1 MYTYHLNLQRS
12 TPTRKAVPSDRLP
25 ARTRYTQSNTRQRN
39 LSRRQLRGRAI
50 IGSSETVAPPYRPCA
65 MEFSSSRI
73 EQRRTVLL
81 RAQRCARRGIGTCV
95 SKPRHKTLCR
105 LAGPSPAR
113 LGTPAGRLPPGSTVN
128 SALNASTGYLLRR
141 GHEFGRIF
149 PFLVRLLLS
158 LYEPTAPTPSRIQ
171 TTESPV
177 TGRKTAM
184 RTDSLTLNPETPW
197 MQATASCP

>member
-39 LSRRQLRGRAI
+39 QSRRQLRGRAI

-128 SALNASTGYLLRR
+128 SARPECANRISAPASGSAMNSPVY
-141 GHEFGRIF
+141 
-149 PFLVRLLLS
+149 FLFIHVRLL

-171 TTESPV
+171 TKESPV
-177 TGRKTAM
+177 TGRKTAT
-184 RTDSLTLNPETPW
+184 RT
-197 MQATASCP
+197 